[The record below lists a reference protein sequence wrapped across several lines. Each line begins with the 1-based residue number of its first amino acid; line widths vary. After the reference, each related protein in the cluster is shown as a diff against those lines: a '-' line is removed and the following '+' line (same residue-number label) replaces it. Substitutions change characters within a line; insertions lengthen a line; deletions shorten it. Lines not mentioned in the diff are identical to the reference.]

1 MRKFKLLLASA
12 AMLLACA
19 LGYAQNIS
27 VKGTVT
33 DVNGEP
39 VPAAGVIV
47 SGTSNGVVTDGA
59 GQYSINVPAD
69 GALSFSALGFVG
81 QTIPVQG
88 RNLINVV
95 LMEDTE
101 LIQETIVVA
110 YGTASKRTFTGS
122 AAVVDDTQIEK
133 KIITNVTSALAGTTA
148 GVQMITSSGDPT
160 SNNNSIRI
168 RGFGSMSAGNA
179 PLIVVDGVP
188 YDGAMND
195 INPQDVESM
204 TVLKD
209 AAASAIYG
217 HRGANGVIVI
227 TTKKGEPGEARIKFD
242 ARYGVNSRLIPQYDV
257 IDDPAQYYETWYKK
271 LYNNYYYSNNYSVEQ
286 CFAHADAA
294 ILDETNGGLGYQVY
308 TVPDGELFI
317 GRNFKLNPNAKL
329 GYSDGTYYYIPD
341 NWFDEAYNNGTRQEY
356 NVSAS
361 GATSRFN
368 YYASAGY
375 LNDQGMIANSGLQ
388 RYTTRINAEYQA
400 KDWLKFTTN
409 TTFTH
414 SESQLAP
421 SSTGSWGSSGNPF
434 YITNMIAPIYPLY
447 VRKLDDAGN
456 PYIYKEDG
464 RVIYDAANNTGFTRP
479 SLLGNAVRDAVL
491 NNRKTFSDA
500 LVGQW
505 GVVATPLKGLRL
517 SANVSV
523 VDRNSRTS
531 SLSSPF
537 GSATSTDGAVTVSH
551 SRFMSVNNQY
561 LAEYDFKLAED
572 HHFDILAGYEKYS
585 YLSQSLSGSNDYL
598 FDPYIGELNNADG
611 KTDMSTSSSTSG
623 YMTEGFLGHFQYDY
637 KGKYILGASFRRD
650 ASSNFA
656 PEARWGNFGSVSA
669 AWVASEEAFLKDV
682 DAIDM
687 LKVRVDYGVQGND
700 DIGQYY
706 YTNWYTHSYNEATKV
721 YSIAVSYKGNPD
733 LTWET
738 NKSLSGG
745 VDFELLNGYLNG
757 SLDIYSRTTED
768 LLYRK
773 DVPLSSGNPVG
784 WMYTNV
790 GSIRNTGFEASL
802 NGTIIRTKKVIWN
815 WNANASHYKNVIID
829 LDESVKGEG
838 IKGGNAIYK
847 IGGSLYEAYMRKYAG
862 VNPKTG
868 EALYYKKVK
877 DANGEWTGES
887 VTTSVFSDADQYEVG
902 SILPKLYGGFG
913 TSLNAYGFDFSAQF
927 SYQLGGRYY
936 DGTYQSFM
944 QTQDNPGG
952 NIHKDILLAWTE
964 DNPNTD
970 VPRWDG
976 DTQVGQT
983 AVDRFLVSSNY
994 LSINNVTLGYTLPTK
1009 LVQKIKLGS
1018 VRFYVAGEN
1027 LYVFSARKGVDPRF
1041 SVGLGSYTSGSGI
1054 SNSAY
1059 SALRNITGGVT
1070 VTF

>member
-1 MRKFKLLLASA
+1 MRKLKLVLTSA
-12 AMLLACA
+12 AMLLAC
-19 LGYAQNIS
+19 LYGYAQTIT
-27 VKGTVT
+27 VRGIVT
-33 DVNGEP
+33 DAAGEP
-39 VPAAGVIV
+39 IPAAGVIV
-47 SGTSNGVVTDGA
+47 SGTSRGVITDEA
-59 GQYSINVPAD
+59 GQYSINVPSD
-69 GALSFSALGFVG
+69 GALSFSALGFVR

-88 RNLINVV
+88 RVSIDVV
-95 LMEDTE
+95 LVEDTE
-101 LIQETIVVA
+101 LLKETIVVA

-133 KIITNVTSALAGTTA
+133 KIITNVTSALAGTTS

-160 SNNNSIRI
+160 SNNNAIRI

-188 YDGAMND
+188 YDGEMND

-217 HRGANGVIVI
+217 HRGSNGVVVI

-242 ARYGVNSRLIPQYDV
+242 ARFGVNSRLIPQYDV
-257 IDDPAQYYETWYKK
+257 IDDPAQYYEMWYKK
-271 LYNNYYYSNNYSVEQ
+271 LYNNYYYSGNYTVEQ
-286 CFAHADAA
+286 SYAHADATL
-294 ILDETNGGLGYQVY
+294 LDETSGGLGYQVY
-308 TVPDGELFI
+308 TVPAGELLI
-317 GRNFKLNPNAKL
+317 GRNFKLKPNATL
-329 GYSDGTYYYIPD
+329 GYSDGTYYYTPD
-341 NWFDEAYNNGTRQEY
+341 NWFKEAYQNGTRQEY
-356 NVSAS
+356 NISAS

-388 RYTTRINAEYQA
+388 RYTTRLNAEYQA
-400 KDWLKFTTN
+400 KDWLKFTTS

-421 SSTGSWGSSGNPF
+421 TNTGSWGSSGNPF
-434 YITNMIAPIYPLY
+434 YIVNMIAPIYPLY

-464 RVIYDAANNTGFTRP
+464 RIIYDAANNTGFTRP

-491 NNRKTFSDA
+491 NNRKTYSDA
-500 LVGQW
+500 IIGQW
-505 GVVATPLKGLRL
+505 GAVATPIKGLRL
-517 SANVSV
+517 SANIAV

-531 SLSSPF
+531 NLISPF
-537 GSATSTDGAVTVSH
+537 GSASSTDGSVSVTH
-551 SRFMSVNNQY
+551 RRFMSVNNQY
-561 LAEYDFKLAED
+561 LAEYDFKVAEE
-572 HHFDILAGYEKYS
+572 HHFDILAGYEKYK
-585 YLSQSLSGSNDYL
+585 YLSQRLYGVNDHL
-598 FDPYIGELNNADG
+598 FSPYIGELDNADG
-611 KTDMSTSSSTSG
+611 KTNMNAESSTTG

-656 PEARWGNFGSVSA
+656 PGARWGNFGSVSA
-669 AWVASEEAFLKDV
+669 AWLASEEGFLRDI
-682 DAIDM
+682 DAIDL

-721 YSIAVSYKGNPD
+721 YSLALSYKGNPD

-738 NKSLSGG
+738 NKSFGGG

-757 SLDIYSRTTED
+757 SVDVYSRTTED

-790 GSIRNTGFEASL
+790 GSIRNTGVETSL
-802 NGTIIRTKKVIWN
+802 NGNIIRTKRVIWN
-815 WNANASHYKNVIID
+815 WNVNASHYKNVILD

-838 IKGGNAIYK
+838 IKGSNYIYK
-847 IGGSLYEAYMRKYAG
+847 IGGSIYEAYMRKYAG
-862 VNPKTG
+862 VGDEG

-877 DANGEWTGES
+877 DTDGNWTGKSEI
-887 VTTSVFSDADQYEVG
+887 TSIFSDADQYEVG
-902 SILPKLYGGFG
+902 SILPKVYGGFG
-913 TSLNAYGFDFSAQF
+913 TSVNAYGIDFAVQC

-952 NIHKDILLAWTE
+952 NIHKDALLAWTE
-964 DNPNTD
+964 DNKNTN

-976 DTQVGQT
+976 DTQIGQT

-1009 LVQKIKLGS
+1009 LVQKAMLGS

-1041 SVGLGSYTSGSGI
+1041 NVGLGSYTSGSGI

-1070 VTF
+1070 LTF